1 MANVPP
7 KPRNTK
13 GEPPSL
19 EDTQHG
25 FNRRVKTLMGEKL
38 SLTFMWIWKLNGSSA
53 RLQRLMI

>member
-7 KPRNTK
+7 KPSRQVWRIHNTD
-13 GEPPSL
+13 L
-19 EDTQHG
+19 I
-25 FNRRVKTLMGEKL
+25 RRVKTLMGEKL